1 MTNSENERSPA
12 LTIVV
17 GTDFDESS
25 DRALVAAACR
35 ARRVH
40 GSALHLVHVT
50 GGPSSEARE
59 RDLIKQLGFYLNE
72 KASAVGELRGI
83 TVGIHVRSGE
93 AVRELAQL
101 AIDVEAD
108 LIITG
113 SCAVVTA
120 GPRERSPKN
129 GRRYSNCVA
138 ARSRT
143 LGAIVRWRDEDS
155 DRGRGFS
162 YERELPPEAYDSE
175 VIPPVIFAAS
185 AR

>member
-1 MTNSENERSPA
+1 MTNNENDRSP
-12 LTIVV
+12 TMSIVV
-17 GTDFDESS
+17 GTDFSESS
-25 DRALVAAACR
+25 ERALVAAAGL
-35 ARRVH
+35 ARRVP
-40 GSALHLVHVT
+40 GSALHLVHVVD
-50 GGPSSEARE
+50 GEPSEARE

-72 KASAVGELRGI
+72 KAHVMGELRGI

-93 AVRELAQL
+93 PVREIAQL
-101 AIDVEAD
+101 AIDVGAD

-113 SCAVVTA
+113 SCAVLAA
-120 GPRERSPKN
+120 GPRARVQTD
-129 GRRYSNCVA
+129 GRPYSDCAA

-143 LGAIVRWRDEDS
+143 LGSIGRWHDEHA